1 MQIKNVVQ
9 SKNIDPASEE
19 RQAIINLIN
28 DDKIAEA
35 TSLSESLIL
44 KYPNSFLLFY
54 SLGMSYSLLAEHKK
68 AVTTLK
74 RAVKLNPKMG
84 DAHVFLGNAYLEL
97 EQHDEARQ
105 SFDAALALNPNDFNA
120 RRGLAR
126 ATVDLA
132 HIGKSVTELEAELEE
147 NPDNANLQAILGQC
161 YFEQEKYKRAIDIL
175 TKANE
180 AIPNDNHIMYLLGEA
195 NTHFHK
201 PKEAIEWFEKILEV
215 EGRRMPHIVISM
227 SQAAKRGGD
236 FDQAIAWAEEAI
248 ELNPEGIAPKNNLAR
263 ILAMIGD
270 KKKAADLHNKVLD
283 EHAEDLGAIG
293 GLGDINKFSKGDPN
307 IKVLEKLYKH
317 DPETILEE
325 KEKTSIGFILGQAYG
340 DTGQYA
346 KSIRTLTDSNARRRK
361 FLEYDFQREV
371 DRFDLMKHVFEP
383 ITPADYADTDKPDDR
398 QMIFI
403 LGMPRS
409 GTSLTEQILSTHSQV
424 YGAGEL
430 HYMGEET
437 AELMYMF
444 GLQPEVKL
452 VKVAFDSIRAAYLNH
467 IESLG
472 VKERIITDKMPHNFL
487 NLGYVLACFPE
498 AKVIHLN
505 RDPVAVCLSC
515 FQKYFPAHGMGFTFD
530 LQDLGRYYGMYLD
543 MMNYWRQKFPGRI
556 YELDYRDLTEN
567 QEEQTRLLLE
577 HCDLPWED
585 SVLDFHKTRRGVL
598 TASQMQ
604 VREKMYKGSSDVWKK
619 YRKYLGPLLDALDEA
634 GVNYS

>member
-9 SKNIDPASEE
+9 NKNIDPVTEE
-19 RQAIINLIN
+19 RQAIIKLIN

-105 SFDAALALNPNDFNA
+105 AYDKALALNPNDFNA

-132 HIGKSVTELEAELEE
+132 HMGKSVTALEAELEA
-147 NPDNANLQAILGQC
+147 NPDNPNLQAILGQC

-180 AIPNDNHIMYLLGEA
+180 AIPNDNHIMFLLGEA
-195 NTHFHK
+195 YTNFHK
-201 PKEAIEWFEKILEV
+201 PKEAIEWFTKIIEV
-215 EGRRMPHIVISM
+215 EGRRLPHILISM

-248 ELNPEGIAPKNNLAR
+248 ALHPEGIAPKNNLAR
-263 ILAMIGD
+263 VLAIIGD
-270 KKKAADLHNKVLD
+270 KKKAAELHKTVLD
-283 EHAEDLGAIG
+283 EHPEDLGAIS
-293 GLGDINKFSKGDPN
+293 GLGDINKFSKGDAN
-307 IKVLEKLYKH
+307 IKVLENLYKH

-325 KEKTSIGFILGQAYG
+325 KEKTSIGFTLGQAYG

-346 KSIRTLTDSNARRRK
+346 KSIRALTDANARRRK

-371 DRFDLMKHVFEP
+371 DRFDLIKHVFDP
-383 ITPADYADTDKPDDR
+383 ITPADYADTGKPDDR
-398 QMIFI
+398 KMIFI

-452 VKVAFDSIRAAYLNH
+452 VKVAFDSIRAAYLGH
-467 IESLG
+467 IDSLG
-472 VKERIITDKMPHNFL
+472 VKERIVTDKMPHNFL
-487 NLGYVLACFPE
+487 HIGYILSCFPE

-543 MMNYWRQKFPGRI
+543 MMDYWRQKFPGRI

-567 QEEQTRLLLE
+567 QEEQTRLLLD

-585 SVLDFHKTRRGVL
+585 AVLDFHKTRRGVL

-634 GVNYS
+634 GVKYG